1 MKTLLTHI
9 SILAVSLMI
18 ASCSSEN
25 DKASK
30 IAEPQLK
37 ALEKAKNV
45 EAELLK
51 RKKQIDDEEVKY

>member
-1 MKTLLTHI
+1 
-9 SILAVSLMI
+9 MI

-45 EAELLK
+45 EKKILK
-51 RKKQIDDEEVKY
+51 RKKQIDEEEVKY